1 MAEVLFRDLHKTF
14 TSKSSEINALQDINL
29 EIPSGAIFG
38 VVGTSG
44 AGKSTL
50 LRAINGLE
58 KPTSG
63 TVRVLDQDLGALSKK
78 QLRGLRSEVSMV
90 FQHFNLLETQTVA
103 QNVAMPLVLAK
114 AKKREIDQRV
124 AEVLEMVGLAERA
137 DHLPKQLSGG
147 QRQRVGIARALVTNP
162 KILLCDE
169 PTSALDPLT
178 TGQILDLIMRVNEKL
193 GITVIIITH
202 EIGVVARI
210 ADTVAVM
217 ENGRIIEKGS
227 VTEVFAHPQQPLTRR
242 FVENVLP
249 HSLPDAVQ
257 EVTDN
262 AGYGAVVRLV
272 HRHGAAKDLVNH
284 LVNKGISTDISH
296 ASDTLLRS
304 GTVRT
309 LVLGLTVHNAAHKTT
324 GNDAQA
330 SSLLDEAV
338 RWMNEQADIDVEV
351 VG

>member
-1 MAEVLFRDLHKTF
+1 MPEVLFRDLHKTF
-14 TSKSSEINALQDINL
+14 TSKSGEINALQEINL
-29 EIPSGAIFG
+29 EIPSGSIFG

-124 AEVLEMVGLAERA
+124 TEVLEMVGLAERA

-178 TGQILDLIMRVNEKL
+178 TSQILDLIMRVNEKL

-202 EIGVVARI
+202 EIGVIARI

-217 ENGRIIEKGS
+217 ENGRIIEK
-227 VTEVFAHPQQPLTRR
+227 AR
-242 FVENVLP
+242 
-249 HSLPDAVQ
+249 
-257 EVTDN
+257 
-262 AGYGAVVRLV
+262 
-272 HRHGAAKDLVNH
+272 
-284 LVNKGISTDISH
+284 
-296 ASDTLLRS
+296 
-304 GTVRT
+304 
-309 LVLGLTVHNAAHKTT
+309 
-324 GNDAQA
+324 
-330 SSLLDEAV
+330 
-338 RWMNEQADIDVEV
+338 
-351 VG
+351 

>member
-1 MAEVLFRDLHKTF
+1 MAHVSFRDLHKTF
-14 TSKSSEINALQDINL
+14 TSKSGEINALQDINL
-29 EIPSGAIFG
+29 EVPSGSIFG

-63 TVRVLDQDLGALSKK
+63 SVRVLDQDLGTLSKK
-78 QLRGLRSEVSMV
+78 QLRGLRREVSMV

-178 TGQILDLIMRVNEKL
+178 TGQILDLIMRVNEQL

-202 EIGVVARI
+202 EIGVIARI

-257 EVTDN
+257 EITDKAN
-262 AGYGAVVRLV
+262 YGAVIRLV

-284 LVNKGISTDISH
+284 LVNKGISTDIIH

-304 GTVRT
+304 GTVGT
-309 LVLGLTVHNAAHKTT
+309 LVLGLSTREAVQ
-324 GNDAQA
+324 D
-330 SSLLDEAV
+330 SSLLDKAV
-338 RWMNEQADIDVEV
+338 RWIDEQADIDVEV
-351 VG
+351 VS